1 MACVLWGVNI
11 DATPY
16 ARNNHSHMP
25 ELSIT
30 VQKHQDQMFQE
41 SLDLA

>member
-1 MACVLWGVNI
+1 
-11 DATPY
+11 
-16 ARNNHSHMP
+16 MP

-41 SLDLA
+41 SLDLAWYLKEMLVNYRKKH